1 MVGVGVPLVNAV
13 VLVAV
18 VDVAER
24 VVHGDGL
31 YFLQAAESL
40 RMRYNPL
47 QSTVCKCEAKV
58 P

>member
-1 MVGVGVPLVNAV
+1 VNAV